1 MENDT
6 MIQLIKN
13 NIKVCNLIFYY
24 YLLYYLFIINK

>member
-1 MENDT
+1 MENDI

-24 YLLYYLFIINK
+24 LLYYLFIINK